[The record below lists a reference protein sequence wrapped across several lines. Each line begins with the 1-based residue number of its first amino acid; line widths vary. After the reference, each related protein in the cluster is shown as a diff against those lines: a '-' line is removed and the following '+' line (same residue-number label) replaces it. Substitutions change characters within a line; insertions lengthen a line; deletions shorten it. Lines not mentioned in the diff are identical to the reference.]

1 MQTFSVKYT
10 EENFG
15 GKRGA
20 AWVGDRE
27 DEVIG
32 EQLLLVYRI

>member
-1 MQTFSVKYT
+1 MQTFSVKYA
-10 EENFG
+10 EENFR
-15 GKRGA
+15 GKRGE